1 MLALG
6 NNKVTNDEFNNQ
18 IGRSDYESVMGQ
30 VRGIVFM
37 KKTVASLLALLVC
50 VALGACSKESENHD
64 GLASQ
69 EQSLSAADSDS
80 NEAEASEKQD
90 VFLVEAVKSVDQAA
104 SPEESQSVINLI
116 SQLSSDDFAAAMV
129 YDPNASEP
137 LPDNQVMLLFQSK
150 ISNTEIYGYK
160 GIEYG
165 SRGIIVSFNGNCSY
179 FDFSWPDNGGGMEFY
194 EQDFDHD
201 GVAETAFCFEGATG
215 TGVESYRL
223 VIFDDIEGTGTLAA
237 YEFTPKM
244 QLEQVEDKLQFDVD
258 RAAKLNVSKA
268 GVTETMIDWERF
280 GDAAEGDFFGIDCL
294 NQITFEINE
303 DRIKM
308 RVGIGILMN
317 QGGPTIFFD
326 SEEGGEIYLDVMY
339 SDGVYEIN

>member
-1 MLALG
+1 MNLIIKSEEVIMNLLRDKYG
-6 NNKVTNDEFNNQ
+6 
-18 IGRSDYESVMGQ
+18 
-30 VRGIVFM
+30 GIVFM
-37 KKTVASLLALLVC
+37 KKTVAALLALFVC
-50 VALGACSKESENHD
+50 VVLGACSKENENHD
-64 GLASQ
+64 GLAVQ
-69 EQSLSAADSDS
+69 DQSLSAVDSDS
-80 NEAEASEKQD
+80 NEAEVSEEQD
-90 VFLVEAVKSVDQAA
+90 VFLVEAIKSVDQAA
-104 SPEESQSVINLI
+104 SPEESQSVVNLI

-129 YDPNASEP
+129 YDTNASEP

-165 SRGIIVSFNGNCSY
+165 SRGIIVSFNGNYSY

-201 GVAETAFCFEGATG
+201 GVVETAFCFEGAAG
-215 TGVESYRL
+215 TGVEIYRL
-223 VIFDDIEGTGTLAA
+223 VMFDDIEGTGTLAA
-237 YEFTPKM
+237 YEFTPEM
-244 QLEQVEDKLQFDVD
+244 QLEQFEDKLQFDVD
-258 RAAKLNVSKA
+258 MAAKKLIVSKD

-280 GDAAEGDFFGIDCL
+280 GDAAEGNFFGIDCL

-326 SEEGGEIYLDVMY
+326 GEEGGELYLDVMY
-339 SDGVYEIN
+339 SDGDYEIN